1 MKKFLLKVNCWYGHF
16 CDFDNPSHLGT
27 LMGIGH
33 TILSIF
39 IIFLIA
45 SVLILAP
52 SKEVFWNF
60 YIERVL
66 FIAYLLQTLIFP
78 ILASIILAIIIPHNE
93 LIGTKEFRLIEK
105 QILNTWNNRSFIW
118 FLLIRLMTFL
128 LPYLLIIA
136 LIALFE
142 LVVNVS

>member
-1 MKKFLLKVNCWYGHF
+1 MDVFWA
-16 CDFDNPSHLGT
+16 
-27 LMGIGH
+27 IGH
-33 TILSIF
+33 TLISIF
-39 IIFLIA
+39 IIFLLCVCF
-45 SVLILAP
+45 VLEP
-52 SKEVFWNF
+52 SREVFWNF
-60 YIERVL
+60 YIGRVL
-66 FIAYLLQTLIFP
+66 FIAYLLLALIFP
-78 ILASIILAIIIPHNE
+78 ILASIILAIIIPHDE

-128 LPYLLIIA
+128 LPYLLFIA